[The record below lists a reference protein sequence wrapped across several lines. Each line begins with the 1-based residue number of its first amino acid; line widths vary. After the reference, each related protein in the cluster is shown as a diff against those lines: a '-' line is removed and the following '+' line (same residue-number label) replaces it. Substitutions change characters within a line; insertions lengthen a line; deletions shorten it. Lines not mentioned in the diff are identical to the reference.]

1 MVFLIHQ
8 ADNKPNNLD
17 LNIQTSKIISL
28 IVILILIISCKDDT
42 KNNENWVQLFNGKNL
57 DGWLVK
63 INGYELNDN
72 YNNTFRVENGSI
84 KISYD
89 EYENFTDQFGHLFYK
104 TPFTNYRLRLEYR
117 FVGNQAPGGQ
127 SWATKNSG
135 IMIHS
140 QSPESMLVKQNFPLS
155 LEFQLLG
162 GFNKNE
168 PRPSGNLCTPA
179 THVMMDG
186 KLITEHCITA
196 DCKTYYGEEWIKA
209 EVVVINDSI
218 THYIDGQVVISYS
231 NPIIGGQFLD
241 TTSKAIQ
248 AKNGQPLNGG
258 YISLQSE
265 SHPIEF
271 KNIELLKL

>member
-1 MVFLIHQ
+1 M
-8 ADNKPNNLD
+8 
-17 LNIQTSKIISL
+17 NIQTSKIISL
-28 IVILILIISCKDDT
+28 ILVFTLVISCKNDA
-42 KNNENWVQLFNGKNL
+42 KINENWIQIFNGKNL

-72 YNNTFRVENGSI
+72 YKNTFRVENGAI
-84 KISYD
+84 KVSYD
-89 EYENFTDQFGHLFYK
+89 GYENFTDQFGHLFYK
-104 TPFTNYRLRLEYR
+104 TPFSNYKLRLEYR
-117 FVGNQAPGGQ
+117 FVGEQVAGGQ

-140 QSPESMLVKQNFPLS
+140 QSPESMLVKQSFPLS

-162 GFNKNE
+162 GINKNE

-179 THVMMDG
+179 THVVMEG

-196 DCKTYYGEEWIKA
+196 NCKTYYGEEWITA
-209 EVVVINDSI
+209 EVIVNNDSI
-218 THYIDGQVVISYS
+218 THYIDGQPVISYS
-231 NPIIGGQFLD
+231 NPTIGGQFLD
-241 TTSKAIQ
+241 TTSESIQ
-248 AKNGQPLNGG
+248 SKNGQPLTSG

-271 KNIELLKL
+271 KNIELLEL

>member
-1 MVFLIHQ
+1 M
-8 ADNKPNNLD
+8 
-17 LNIQTSKIISL
+17 NIQTSKIISL
-28 IVILILIISCKDDT
+28 ILVFTLVISCKNDA
-42 KNNENWVQLFNGKNL
+42 KINENWIQIFNGKNL

-72 YNNTFRVENGSI
+72 YKNTFRVENGAI
-84 KISYD
+84 KVSYD
-89 EYENFTDQFGHLFYK
+89 GYENFTDQFGHLFYK
-104 TPFTNYRLRLEYR
+104 TPFSNYKLRLEYR
-117 FVGNQAPGGQ
+117 FVGEQAAGGQ

-140 QSPESMLVKQNFPLS
+140 QSPESMLVKQSFPLS

-162 GFNKNE
+162 GINKNE

-179 THVMMDG
+179 THVVMEG

-196 DCKTYYGEEWIKA
+196 NCKTYYGEEWITA
-209 EVVVINDSI
+209 EVIVNNDSI
-218 THYIDGQVVISYS
+218 THYIDGQPVISYS
-231 NPIIGGQFLD
+231 NPTIGGQFLD
-241 TTSKAIQ
+241 TTSESIQ
-248 AKNGQPLNGG
+248 SKNGQPLTSG

-271 KNIELLKL
+271 KNIELLEL